1 VPLHPYPR
9 IHKHQCSSCA
19 CPKACASHHQVR
31 CVSPP
36 CRPDAHGLLGAQPR
50 SADRIVSASVSRI
63 RRRSRWHARNEPSRK
78 SMLQQ
83 GGNQVVDCNRALT
96 DNNPILRLGLTQRAS
111 VQRDRAV
118 ADRRNRLSV
127 AVSLI
132 EETTSSVMVLSPD
145 FYADGAVGAVAVRAR
160 RSYKKWGIPQ

>member
-1 VPLHPYPR
+1 
-9 IHKHQCSSCA
+9 
-19 CPKACASHHQVR
+19 
-31 CVSPP
+31 
-36 CRPDAHGLLGAQPR
+36 
-50 SADRIVSASVSRI
+50 
-63 RRRSRWHARNEPSRK
+63 
-78 SMLQQ
+78 MLQQ

-118 ADRRNRLSV
+118 ADRRNRLSA

-132 EETTSSVMVLSPD
+132 EETTSSVMALSPD